1 MNKKIS
7 LGLALSI
14 ALIIAAI
21 AVSATYTIAMNS
33 FNNRM
38 SAVIERQDLYED
50 LSELDSQ
57 ARLSLLYA
65 IDEQKLNESLMS
77 GYVSGLGDPD
87 AQYLTK
93 EEYSKYSSHMIGTDY
108 GIGIDISQNADGNII
123 VNRVHSDSPA
133 EEKGVLKGDV
143 ITSVNDSKVLEIGY
157 NAAAAKLAASDSST
171 VKFLVKRDG
180 GNYQFTVKKDY
191 YTVSSVEYR
200 MISGEVGCIR
210 ITEFIDN
217 TPAQFA
223 SALSS
228 LKDQSISGLILD
240 VRDNKGGSF
249 ESACKILD
257 TLLPAGNIMLTVDAD
272 GKSTVI
278 YKSDTNSENKIALAV
293 LVNENTQG
301 AAELFASA
309 VADYHRGDV
318 IGVSTAGL
326 FTVQKVFPLSSG
338 AAVKLTTSG
347 WKTAS
352 GSVVS
357 DGRIVPTFEVM
368 LTDYQ
373 RENRFHLTDA
383 EDPQIQ
389 TALER
394 VTVLQE
400 SMDDYEYVY
409 EISGSDASSSDI
421 SETDKKPATSSSDT
435 VSPTEQLS

>member
-14 ALIIAAI
+14 ALILSAI

-33 FNNRM
+33 FNDRM
-38 SAVIERQDLYED
+38 SAVIERQDLYDE

-57 ARLSLLYA
+57 SRLSLLYD
-65 IDEQKLNESLMS
+65 IDEKQLNDSLMS
-77 GYVSGLGDPD
+77 GYVSGLGDEH
-87 AQYLTK
+87 AEYLTK
-93 EEYSKYSSHMIGTDY
+93 EEYSKYASHMAGTDY
-108 GIGIDISQNADGNII
+108 GIGIDISQNPDGNII

-133 EEKGVLKGDV
+133 DEKGVKKGDV
-143 ITSVNDSKVLEIGY
+143 ITSVDGHKVLETDY
-157 NAAAAKLAASDSST
+157 SAAAAKLASPDSST
-171 VKFLVKRDG
+171 VKFVVKRDG
-180 GNYQFTVKKDY
+180 GNYQFTIKKDY

-200 MISGEVGCIR
+200 MVSGEVGCIR

-240 VRDNKGGSF
+240 VRDNKGGDF

-257 TLLPAGNIMLTVDAD
+257 FLLPAGNIMLTVDAE
-272 GKSTVI
+272 GKTTVL

-309 VADYHRGDV
+309 IADYRRGDV
-318 IGVSTAGL
+318 IGVTTSGL
-326 FTVQKVFPLSSG
+326 LTVQKVFPLSSG

-357 DGRIVPTFEVM
+357 GGRIVPTFEVI
-368 LTDYQ
+368 LTNYQ
-373 RENRFHLTDA
+373 QENRFHLTDA

-394 VTVLQE
+394 VTVLQAT
-400 SMDDYEYVY
+400 MDDYEYNY
-409 EISGSDASSSDI
+409 EISGSDV
-421 SETDKKPATSSSDT
+421 SETDKKPETSSSDTSSSDT
-435 VSPTEQLS
+435 VSPSEQ

>member
-14 ALIIAAI
+14 ALIITAI

-33 FNNRM
+33 FNKRM
-38 SAVIERQDLYED
+38 SAVIERQDMYED

-57 ARLSLLYA
+57 ARLSLMYE
-65 IDEQKLNESLMS
+65 IDEQQLNESLMS
-77 GYVSGLGDPD
+77 GYAAGLGDPY
-87 AQYLTK
+87 AHFLNK
-93 EEYSKYSSHMIGTDY
+93 EEYSKYVSHTAGTDY
-108 GIGIDISQNADGNII
+108 GLGMDISQNTDGNII

-133 EEKGVLKGDV
+133 ENKGVQKGDV
-143 ITSVNDSKVLEIGY
+143 ITSVDGIKVLEIGY
-157 NAAAAKLAASDSST
+157 SAAVSKLNLADSSS
-171 VKFLVKRDG
+171 VKFVVRRDG
-180 GNYQFTVKKDY
+180 GNYQFNIKKDY

-200 MISGEVGCIR
+200 MISENVGCIR

-217 TPAQFA
+217 TPSQFA

-228 LKDQSISGLILD
+228 LKDQSITGLILD

-249 ESACKILD
+249 ESACEILD
-257 TLLPAGNIMLTVDAD
+257 TLLPAGNIMLTVDSE
-272 GKSTVI
+272 GKSTAF
-278 YKSDTNSENKIALAV
+278 YKSDISSENKIALAV
-293 LVNENTQG
+293 IVNENTCG

-309 VADYHRGDV
+309 VADYNRGDV

-326 FTVQKVFPLSSG
+326 LTIQKVFPLSSG
-338 AAVKLTTSG
+338 AAVRLTTSG
-347 WKTAS
+347 WKTAT

-357 DGRIVPTFEVM
+357 NGRIVPTFEVI

-394 VTVLQE
+394 VTILHA

-409 EISGSDASSSDI
+409 QVSGSDASGSDI
-421 SETDKKPATSSSDT
+421 PSSASPSDT
-435 VSPTEQLS
+435 VSSTEALS